1 MATYNI
7 FNQMVY
13 TSYGIANKP
22 MSGYCKIN
30 AIGDDSAQNLVYFGL
45 TDNSGNYIGKL
56 TNINKNDAIVFKPTY
71 STNDGTTT
79 DFTGCTIIV
88 KTDEID
94 ETNTAAKL
102 YYNLTGTSNT
112 RNNTYECIY
121 NNNKLLLRL
130 EQKVFKDITP
140 KPEPSGITVYMN
152 AISFTNVTNVIFLSS
167 YQGDTFEENVEFTM
181 ATAPSGDYAQSLHG
195 DSGTYIYYVADNDS
209 GVINDIPHLSQLK
222 NLVDNGVLTRVSGT
236 ELGNYQ
242 VVSLVNKFTIYKNT
256 FGQTASDLSSSTII
270 YCYAHTVTN
279 TQKQYNLVSSFTMHG
294 GSIYK
299 YNN

>member
-7 FNQMVY
+7 FNQTVY
-13 TSYGIANKP
+13 TSYGEANKP

-30 AIGDDSAQNLVYFGL
+30 ALGDDSAQNLVYFGL
-45 TDNSGNYIGKL
+45 SDNSGNYIGKL
-56 TNINKNDAIVFKPTY
+56 SNINKNDAIVFKPTY
-71 STNDGTTT
+71 SSNDGTTT
-79 DFTGCTIIV
+79 DYTGCTIIV

-102 YYNLTGTSNT
+102 YYNLAGTSNT
-112 RNNTYECIY
+112 RTNTYECIY
-121 NNNKLLLRL
+121 NNNKLRFTF
-130 EQKVFKDITP
+130 EQKVLQSITP

-152 AISFTNVTNVIFLSS
+152 AISFTNVDTVIFLSH
-167 YQGDTFEENVEFTM
+167 YQGDIVEINVPFEI
-181 ATAPSGDYAQSLHG
+181 AKAPSGDYALSVIG
-195 DSGTYIYYVADNDS
+195 VNKTYIYYVADNDS
-209 GVINDIPHLSQLK
+209 EVINDIPHLSYLK

-256 FGQTASDLSSSTII
+256 YGQIASDLSSSTII
-270 YCYAHTVTN
+270 YCYGHTVTN
-279 TQKQYNLVSSFTMHG
+279 AQHQYNLVSSFTMHG